1 MRKTNDIVLTNPIQ
15 NFTRCFVENIS
26 VGVMVWLQPFGFEYS
41 PKCLRDIKVRAIRR
55 QEEKVKSSF
64 LPNIRSL
71 VHLPFTMDGC
81 VVQNQYN
88 RFCNTFREVIQKI
101 SEQLT
106 GNGVFGIESIIFTI
120 RRNHAEQIKPMFVS
134 GRDEHFFIFEMPS
147 VWHIPAGA
155 DMALV
160 SETKINKACLPKFYK
175 FLQLELLEFKQ
186 LRRGLSPWAFSYS
199 LISCVNNSKKR
210 LKVISLT
217 TLPELFSHSAL
228 AVLIL
233 VRCFI
238 TAALTASVSE
248 EFISGR
254 VPRPPFS
261 RSPSNPWP
269 RYLLNQLYTASG
281 PYPTNSVISETRFP
295 SAFINIALHR
305 IRNRWH
311 DPKRY
316 AFSSAER
323 SSELNTISFV
333 FPIVFFSLF
342 CLTRWDTQKSCHIL

>member
-1 MRKTNDIVLTNPIQ
+1 MRKTNDIVLTNPSQ
-15 NFTRCFVENIS
+15 YFTRCFVENTS
-26 VGVMVWLQPFGFEYS
+26 VGVMVWLKPFGFEYS
-41 PKCLRDIKVRAIRR
+41 PKCLCDIKVRAIRR
-55 QEEKVKSSF
+55 QEEKMQSSL
-64 LPNIRSL
+64 LPNFCSL
-71 VHLPFTMDGC
+71 IYLSFTMDGC

-101 SEQLT
+101 SEQPT

-134 GRDEHFFIFEMPS
+134 GRDEYFFIFKVPS
-147 VWHIPAGA
+147 VRHISAGT

-160 SETKINKACLPKFYK
+160 SETKIYKADLPKFYK
-175 FLQLELLEFKQ
+175 FLQLELLELKQ
-186 LRRGLSPWAFSYS
+186 LRRGFSPWAFSYP

-217 TLPELFSHSAL
+217 TLPELCSHSAL

-233 VRCFI
+233 VRCFL
-238 TAALTASVSE
+238 TAALTASVSDKS
-248 EFISGR
+248 IRGR

-261 RSPSNPWP
+261 RSPSSPSP
-269 RYLLNQLYTASG
+269 RYRLIQLYTASG

-295 SAFINIALHR
+295 SAFINMALHR
-305 IRNRWH
+305 IRKRWH

-316 AFSSAER
+316 AFSRSER
-323 SSELNTISFV
+323 SPELNTISFV
-333 FPIVFFSLF
+333 FPIVFVSLF